1 MNIQDDINSLHS
13 YESFARFIKMIHE
26 LREETISEMHEAS
39 SETIQQV
46 SGRIITYDQILNCD
60 HEFAPGV
67 DTFTA
72 DSPAP
77 LIADANG
84 RYPVPQP
91 GIVTTREY

>member
-46 SGRIITYDQILNCD
+46 SGRIITYDQILQFVNWEALKKRHPD
-60 HEFAPGV
+60 Q
-67 DTFTA
+67 
-72 DSPAP
+72 
-77 LIADANG
+77 L
-84 RYPVPQP
+84 
-91 GIVTTREY
+91 